1 MRLELKIPAVPVA
14 QPRARAVNAGK
25 HARMHSVQTI
35 KAADGTRRPHPILA
49 FKATVRIA
57 ASQAYTGPPLDCPVR
72 IDCLF
77 VMPRPKRL
85 IWKTKPMP
93 RVPHV
98 TKPDRDNLDKAVLDA
113 LKGTILVDDCIA
125 FAGTIEKWI
134 AAGDEQPH
142 AVITIVTFEP
152 LDRNRGD

>member
-1 MRLELKIPAVPVA
+1 MRLELRIPAVPVA
-14 QPRARAVNAGK
+14 QPRARAVNAGQ
-25 HARMHSVQTI
+25 HARVHEVTHI
-35 KAADGTRRPHPILA
+35 KGADGTRRPHPILA
-49 FKATVRIA
+49 FKATVRMVA
-57 ASQAYTGPPLDCPVR
+57 EGEYTGPPLVCPVR

-85 IWKTKPMP
+85 IWKRRPMP

-98 TKPDRDNLDKAVLDA
+98 AKPDRDNLDKAVLDA
-113 LKGTILVDDCIA
+113 LKGTILSDDCVV

-142 AVITIVTFEP
+142 VVITIEAAEAA
-152 LDRNRGD
+152 RGE